1 MARVANNEISNGYS
15 DVLTIKHGDLTASG
29 TTQTFTIPIPA
40 GGIVRAVGLYNET
53 EFDGVGASLTVIMG
67 DGSDDNG
74 FLAATQ
80 IHTDDGSTIIYAN
93 GTGAYIDGGST
104 DNEQQGKLYTSADT
118 IDCLFTLNSG
128 ALSDMT
134 QGKVHLFVDMKR
146 LNPESV

>member
-40 GGIVRAVGLYNET
+40 GGIVRAVGLYTET
-53 EFDGVGASLTVIMG
+53 EFDGVGASLTVTMG
-67 DGSDDNG
+67 DGSTADG
-74 FLAATQ
+74 FLDATQ
-80 IHTDDGSTIIYAN
+80 VHTDDGSTITYAN
-93 GTGAYIDGGST
+93 GVGGYIDGST
-104 DNEQQGKLYTSADT
+104 ANFQQGKLYTSADT

-134 QGKVHLFVDMKR
+134 QGKVNLFVDMKR